1 MPRAQTQMNQ
11 VKAEVVR
18 RAAQRDEELDQLKRR
33 GLWAA
38 QAAVDGDV
46 RIRNGVLRAKKKM
59 EGDLNEMEV
68 QLSRANQQAAEAR
81 EQLRNVRGQLK
92 VTWWFSV
99 I

>member
-1 MPRAQTQMNQ
+1 M
-11 VKAEVVR
+11 KAEVER

-38 QAAVDGDV
+38 QAAVDGEV
-46 RIRNGVLRAKKKM
+46 RSRNGVLRAKKKM

-68 QLSRANQQAAEAR
+68 QLSRANRQAAEAR

-99 I
+99 L